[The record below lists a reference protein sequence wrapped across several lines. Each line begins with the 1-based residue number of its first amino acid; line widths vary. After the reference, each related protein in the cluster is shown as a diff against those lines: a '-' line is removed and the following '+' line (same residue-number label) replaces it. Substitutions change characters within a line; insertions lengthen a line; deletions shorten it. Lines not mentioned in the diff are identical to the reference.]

1 MDKISVAVFPDMKYP
16 PGNALF
22 PGGSSHQK
30 STFFDGK
37 GRSPEILRDF
47 RAGIGK
53 GKRFQS
59 LRFVKTRDLGVHAA
73 KID

>member
-1 MDKISVAVFPDMKYP
+1 MNTDKQLKQQ
-16 PGNALF
+16 NAA
-22 PGGSSHQK
+22 SSHQK

-37 GRSPEILRDF
+37 GRSPEILRNF

-59 LRFVKTRDLGVHAA
+59 LRFVKTRDFAVHAA